1 MKTKTLITSLAVASL
16 AVAQPA
22 AAATRSYESIPATG
36 VQTAEPA
43 DRAGSIIGEA
53 EDGRGKPIFVIGGV
67 FLLLALLLILS
78 AGGGGK
84 SPG

>member
-1 MKTKTLITSLAVASL
+1 MKTKTLLASLAVTSL

-36 VQTAEPA
+36 VQAPAAAE
-43 DRAGSIIGEA
+43 RAGTAIGES
-53 EDGRGKPIFVIGGV
+53 EEFTRGGV
-67 FLLLALLLILS
+67 WMVFVVLGLAALLVLLAT
-78 AGGGGK
+78 GKK